1 MSGDVFDEIRAASA
15 AVAAGAR
22 HVHLREDRLA
32 SLAAALPDPRD
43 APGPDPAHHWLG
55 HGEDTAVFML
65 LLDAVNFGS
74 GWSAHLRKPAGLSTY
89 FTTASA
95 LTRWFEREGVPSP
108 ARVLSLGP
116 ADLAVIFGQTGRPEG
131 HPVHELLAL
140 WAASLHELAELV
152 RRDFGGQWLGPV
164 RAAEGRAAR
173 LVERLG
179 ALPAWHDVAA
189 WRGRPVPFF
198 KRAQIACADLHLAA
212 QGAWWGNFEDLARLT
227 LFADNLVPHVLRVEG
242 VLEYAPAL
250 AAGIDAG
257 RELPAGSEEEVEIR
271 ACGLH
276 AVELLVA
283 RLAATGRPATALQV
297 DGLLW
302 HRGQSPAVKSVPRH
316 RTRSSFY

>member
-1 MSGDVFDEIRAASA
+1 MGDVFDAIRSA
-15 AVAAGAR
+15 CRDVAQGAR
-22 HVHLREDRLA
+22 HVRLVEPRLA
-32 SLAAALPDPRD
+32 ALADALPDPRE
-43 APGPDPAHHWLG
+43 APGPEPAHHWLG
-55 HGEDTAVFML
+55 HGEGTAVFML

-74 GWSAHLRKPAGLSTY
+74 GWSAHLRKPEGLSTY
-89 FTTASA
+89 YTTASA
-95 LTRWFEREGVPSP
+95 LTRWFEREGVPTP
-108 ARVLSLGP
+108 ARVLALGP
-116 ADLAVIFGQTGRPEG
+116 AELGEIFGQMGRPAG

-140 WAASLHELAELV
+140 WARSLHELAELV
-152 RRDFGGQWLGPV
+152 RRDFGGEWLGPV

-189 WRGRPVPFF
+189 WRGRQVPFF

-212 QGAWWGNFEDLARLT
+212 QGAWWGRFDDLPRLT

-242 VLEYAPAL
+242 VLEYEPAL
-250 AAGIDAG
+250 AARIAAG
-257 RELPAGSEEEVEIR
+257 TELPAGSEGEVEIR

-283 RLAATGRPATALQV
+283 RLAATGRPATALQL

-302 HRGQSPAVKSVPRH
+302 HRGQSPSVKAVPRH